1 MKRIA
6 VIIAVIALAIV
17 AHAATYTSG
26 TISIPAGTT
35 KSLQWLTAD
44 VTGVTVSAVSDAS
57 VSLRLAVIAD
67 PTTNKI
73 ISTDASVTGT
83 VVMSSWTYIYT
94 GDTTAIQYDYTR
106 IKDSQYKNIVTV
118 KNTNA
123 SAAGCTVTL
132 ATE

>member
-6 VIIAVIALAIV
+6 VILAVIALTII

-26 TISIPAGTT
+26 TMTIPAGTT
-35 KSLQWLTAD
+35 KALQWLTAD
-44 VTGVTVSAVSDAS
+44 VTGVTVSASGG
-57 VSLRLAVIAD
+57 LRVAAIAD
-67 PTTNKI
+67 PTTNQI
-73 ISTDASVTGT
+73 ISTDASVTGI
-83 VVMSSWTYIYT
+83 VVMSGWTYLYT
-94 GDTTAIQYDYTR
+94 GDTTSIQYDYTR
-106 IKDSQYKNIVTV
+106 ITDSQYKNIVTV